1 MLGPISR
8 RRFGQN
14 ERSIF
19 SFLTSGEPNSL
30 NYFLRNELSTSK
42 NLFTLDLL
50 WDYLKINLEPL
61 ILSSPDGH
69 MVSCNR
75 SSFTNRKKGEDDHIK
90 LVEGNRDS

>member
-69 MVSCNR
+69 IWSEATEALLR
-75 SSFTNRKKGEDDHIK
+75 TEKKGKDDHI
-90 LVEGNRDS
+90 